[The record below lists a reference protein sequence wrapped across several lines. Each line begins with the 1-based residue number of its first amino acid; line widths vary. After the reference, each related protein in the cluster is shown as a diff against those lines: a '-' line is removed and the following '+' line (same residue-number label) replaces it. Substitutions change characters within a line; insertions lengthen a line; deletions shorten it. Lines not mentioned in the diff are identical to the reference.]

1 MKNNKHFHIA
11 KATKNDEFYTKLED
25 IENELV
31 HYTNFFM
38 DKAVYCNCDSP
49 KHSNFWKYFYNNFN
63 ILGLKGLVST
73 YMDNEQSY
81 KTTYDGVTIKQEKL
95 VENGDFRSGECIETL
110 KECDIVITNPPFS
123 LIRPFFDL
131 LVENNKQF
139 LFIGTINVVKYL
151 NVFKELKENK
161 VWTGKT
167 HPANYIK
174 PDGSICQIRNT
185 IWITNIGENHKELTL
200 TKKYEESN
208 YIKYHNFNAINIDK
222 VSDIPYDYY
231 GIMGVPI
238 TFIEKYDIN
247 QFKIV
252 GIDRLPYS
260 IELGIGEIGEQWCN
274 DFYSSGGKGHYTPT
288 MRNLCLYENGQ
299 AKIRF
304 SRILI
309 QRKIDCER

>member
-1 MKNNKHFHIA
+1 MRNNKHFFTA
-11 KATKNDEFYTKLED
+11 KANKNDEFYTKLED

-31 HYTNFFM
+31 HYTNFFK
-38 DKAVYCNCDSP
+38 DKVVYCNCDSP
-49 KHSNFWKYFYNNFN
+49 NHSNFWKYFYDNFQP
-63 ILGLKGLVST
+63 LGLKRLIST
-73 YMDNEQSY
+73 YLDNTQSF
-81 KTTYDGVTIKQEKL
+81 KTEYDGTTISQEKL
-95 VENGDFRSGECIETL
+95 IGNGDFRSKECIEIL
-110 KECDIVITNPPFS
+110 KECDIVVTNPPFS
-123 LIRPFFDL
+123 LIRNFFDIL
-131 LVENNKQF
+131 IANEKQF
-139 LFIGTINVVKYL
+139 LFIGTINAVKYL

-174 PDGSICQIRNT
+174 PNGSIYQIRNT
-185 IWITNIGENHKELTL
+185 IWITNIGENVKKLTL
-200 TKKYEESN
+200 TKKYKEEN
-208 YIKYHNFNAINIDK
+208 YIKYHNFDAINVDK
-222 VSDIPYDYY
+222 VSDIPCDYY

-252 GIDRLPYS
+252 GLDRLPYS
-260 IELGIGEIGEQWCN
+260 IELGIGEMGEQWCN
-274 DFYSSGGKGHYTPT
+274 DFRSSGNKGHYTPT

-309 QRKIDCER
+309 RRKIDCEK